1 MLVAK
6 DICMLIILFNIRNLN
21 YRLQVFILLL
31 LYIPNWGVLK
41 RRDLIGLWIIML
53 IDSYKDL
60 NGYKHLNFLL
70 ISRFKTLLAIF
81 KVKR

>member
-60 NGYKHLNFLL
+60 NG
-70 ISRFKTLLAIF
+70 
-81 KVKR
+81 